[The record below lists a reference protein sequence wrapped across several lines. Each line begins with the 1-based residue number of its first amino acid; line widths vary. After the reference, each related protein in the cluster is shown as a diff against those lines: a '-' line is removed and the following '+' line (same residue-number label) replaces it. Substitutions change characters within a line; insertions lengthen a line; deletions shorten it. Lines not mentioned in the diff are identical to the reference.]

1 MKELDRI
8 DRAILNI
15 LQDDAATPLREI
27 AERVHSSVATCQ
39 RRIAQLRASGVLLK
53 DVALVDRVQAGR
65 PLTVFVSV
73 ELDHQNSAILQ
84 QFEAQMR
91 REPDVM
97 SCYEVA
103 GEFDFMLIV
112 TAASMEAYHEFTRRV
127 FTSNN
132 NVINVKSLFAM
143 NCSKFET
150 IARTLRLPRRRRKP
164 RKPSMPAPP
173 NWALGPCASRAC
185 VPTST
190 NVTTAP

>member
-1 MKELDRI
+1 MRELDRI

-27 AERVHSSVATCQ
+27 AERVHSSLATCQ
-39 RRIAQLRASGVLLK
+39 RRIAALRASGVLLK

-73 ELDHQNSAILQ
+73 ELNHQNTGILQ
-84 QFEAQMR
+84 RFEAQMR
-91 REPDVM
+91 QEPDVM

-112 TAASMEAYHEFTRRV
+112 TAASMEAYHDFTRRV

-132 NVINVKSLFAM
+132 NVVNVKSLFAM

-150 IARTLRLPRRRRKP
+150 KLTL
-164 RKPSMPAPP
+164 
-173 NWALGPCASRAC
+173 
-185 VPTST
+185 
-190 NVTTAP
+190 

>member
-8 DRAILNI
+8 DREILNI
-15 LQDDAATPLREI
+15 LQQNAATPLREI
-27 AERVHSSVATCQ
+27 AEKVHSSVATCQ

-53 DVALVDRVQAGR
+53 DVALVDRVLAGM

-73 ELDHQNSAILQ
+73 ELEHQNSAILKL
-84 QFEAQMR
+84 FEARMR
-91 REPDVM
+91 DEPLVM

-112 TAASMEAYHEFTRRV
+112 TAPSMEAYHEFTRRV

-150 IARTLRLPRRRRKP
+150 KLTL
-164 RKPSMPAPP
+164 
-173 NWALGPCASRAC
+173 
-185 VPTST
+185 
-190 NVTTAP
+190 